1 MLNYSLSGRKN
12 GGHVVTLIT
21 PFSCHSNQCLIRP
34 FKSQSK
40 KKRCVQFSLWTQTWS
55 IIDL

>member
-40 KKRCVQFSLWTQTWS
+40 KKKDVFNSVYELK
-55 IIDL
+55 LEV